1 MNYDQILTNIFI
13 TKANQISPKL
23 HYIFRGKNNYDKKY
37 KNVKSYIENR
47 YNDSSSYQ
55 ETIKRIQYGID
66 KHPVCPIC
74 GKPTLFLGSSTKLF
88 ATYCSNSCRGKD
100 PKNNIKWVEGQKQYN
115 LEHYGV
121 EHNFQRND
129 VKEKR
134 KQTLIE
140 KYGTDKLSDVPEIQQ
155 KTKETLKSK
164 YGVESF
170 DEFSKLNWV
179 REQYRSTLFNR
190 YGVETFGKLLTLKEI
205 QEKKNK
211 TQLERGTFN
220 TSKPEEIV
228 FNILS
233 LIYDVKRQYRSDV
246 YPFSCDFYIPILDL
260 YIEYNGTW
268 THGGHPFD
276 DTNENDLSIV
286 QSWKDK
292 HTKYYDNAIYT
303 WTELDIRKRK
313 VAHDNGLNHIEL
325 WNIEDACNF
334 ILTTPLKDKLLKN
347 EFNYYK
353 TTDGNLEFV
362 SRTNIIKYFQQDVFF
377 KTEKELFIN
386 EKLRNKL
393 IENRKQYL
401 HKNKFTV
408 NELLNGFKISGI
420 HYGYSHFNPLWF
432 KWFIEKYDVKRCYDP
447 CGGWGH
453 RLLGSSDL
461 DLYIYNDLSK
471 QTKENVDRIISYFN
485 IQNTVTYC
493 EDARTFRPKEKFDS
507 MFTCPPY
514 YNLEHY
520 ECGDFENLEEYYKF
534 IDSLFECFYKSNAH
548 VFGLVIREDCL
559 EDKWKH
565 KANDKY
571 ELKVNK
577 SHLIKTKKYK
587 EYLYI
592 FRK

>member
-1 MNYDQILTNIFI
+1 M
-13 TKANQISPKL
+13 
-23 HYIFRGKNNYDKKY
+23 FRGKNDYDKKY
-37 KNVKSYIENR
+37 VNIKAYIENR
-47 YNDSSSYQ
+47 YEDSSSYQ

-66 KHPVCPIC
+66 EHPVCPIC
-74 GKPTLFLGSSTKLF
+74 GKPTLFLGKATKLF

-100 PKNNIKWVEGQKQYN
+100 PKNNSKWVEGQKQYN

-140 KYGTDKLSDVPEIQQ
+140 KYGTDKLSDIPEVQQ
-155 KTKETLKSK
+155 KIKETLKSK
-164 YGVESF
+164 YGVETFS
-170 DEFSKLNWV
+170 EFVS
-179 REQYRSTLFNR
+179 
-190 YGVETFGKLLTLKEI
+190 LKSI
-205 QEKKNK
+205 QNKKNL

-220 TSKPEEIV
+220 TSKPEENV
-228 FNILS
+228 FDMLS
-233 LIYDVKRQYRSDV
+233 LVYDVKRQYRSDV
-246 YPFSCDFYIPILDL
+246 YPFSCDFYIPSLDL

-276 DTNENDLSIV
+276 ETNEDDLSML
-286 QSWKDK
+286 QNWKDK
-292 HTKYYDNAIYT
+292 HTKYYNNAIYT
-303 WTELDIRKRK
+303 WTTLDVKKRK
-313 VAHDNGLNHIEL
+313 IAHDNGLNHIEL
-325 WNIEDACNF
+325 WNIEDACEF
-334 ILTTPLKDKLLKN
+334 VLTIHKNDKLLKN

-353 TTDGNLEFV
+353 TTDGNLKPV
-362 SRTNIIKYFQQDVFF
+362 LKTNIVKYFQQDVFF
-377 KTEKELFIN
+377 CIERSLFAQKDI
-386 EKLRNKL
+386 RNKL

-408 NELLNGFKISGI
+408 GELLNGFKISGI

-432 KWFIEKYDVKRCYDP
+432 KWFIEKYNVKRCYDP

-453 RLLGSSDL
+453 RLLGASDL

-471 QTKENVDRIISYFN
+471 QTKENVDRIVSYFN
-485 IQNTVTYC
+485 IKNTITYC
-493 EDARTFRPKEKFDS
+493 EDARTFMPTEMFDS

-520 ECGDFENLEEYYKF
+520 ECGDFENIDDYNKF
-534 IDSLFECFYKSNAH
+534 IDSLFDCFYKSDAKI
-548 VFGLVIREDCL
+548 FGLVIREDYL
-559 EDKWKH
+559 EDKWKN

-587 EYLYI
+587 EYLYT
-592 FRK
+592 FEK

>member
-1 MNYDQILTNIFI
+1 MNYDRILTNIFI

-37 KNVKSYIENR
+37 KNIKSYIENR
-47 YNDSSSYQ
+47 YDDSFSYQ

-74 GKPTLFLGSSTKLF
+74 GKPTLFLGKATRLF
-88 ATYCSNSCRGKD
+88 GIYCSNSCRGKD

-121 EHNFQRND
+121 GHNFQRSD

-155 KTKETLKSK
+155 KIKETLQRK
-164 YGVESF
+164 YNVTT
-170 DEFSKLNWV
+170 FSDFV
-179 REQYRSTLFNR
+179 S
-190 YGVETFGKLLTLKEI
+190 LKTI
-205 QEKKNK
+205 QNKKNS
-211 TQLERGTFN
+211 TQLERGTFH

-246 YPFSCDFYIPILDL
+246 YPFACDFYIPSLDL
-260 YIEYNGTW
+260 YIEYNGSW

-276 DTNENDLSIV
+276 KTNENDLSILKKW
-286 QSWKDK
+286 QEK
-292 HTKYYDNAIYT
+292 HTKYYDNAINT
-303 WTELDIRKRK
+303 WTIRDVNKRK
-313 VAHDNGLNHIEL
+313 VVHDNGLNYVEL
-325 WNIEDACNF
+325 WNVEDACNF
-334 ILTTPLKDKLLKN
+334 ILTIPLKDKLLKN

-353 TTDGNLEFV
+353 TTDGNLERV
-362 SRTNIIKYFQQDVFF
+362 SRTNIIKYFQQDAFF
-377 KTEKELFIN
+377 DVEKKLFLKKEI
-386 EKLRNKL
+386 RNKL
-393 IENRKQYL
+393 IENRTQYL
-401 HKNKFTV
+401 HKDKFTV

-432 KWFIEKYDVKRCYDP
+432 KWFIKKYNVKRCYDP

-471 QTKENVDRIISYFN
+471 QTKENVDRIISYFD

-493 EDARTFRPKEKFDS
+493 EDARTFKPKEEFDS

-534 IDSLFECFYKSNAH
+534 IDSLFECFYKSKAKI
-548 VFGLVIREDCL
+548 FGLVIREDCL
-559 EDKWKH
+559 EDKWKN
-565 KANDKY
+565 KVKDKY
-571 ELKVNK
+571 ELEVSK
-577 SHLIKTKKYK
+577 SHLVKTKKYK

-592 FRK
+592 FNN